1 MSRQSIIDY
10 FIFIESI
17 GYSSNSY
24 YDLKRLEGGGEL
36 ELLQNTHT
44 PLEATSP
51 QKKNSG
57 EDLSCVR
64 QSM

>member
-1 MSRQSIIDY
+1 MNRQSIIDY

-17 GYSSNSY
+17 GYSSNSC
-24 YDLKRLEGGGEL
+24 YDLKRLGGGEL

-57 EDLSCVR
+57 EDSSCAR